1 MANPT
6 QIISALSY
14 RDYKS
19 HNRIQNNHLN
29 PDNIGTL
36 HSLYIH
42 LLNINQE
49 NHMEPDNIGKPDIVD
64 KHDIIGKHG
73 IIGEPDIVGKFD
85 VIGKHDIIGN
95 PDKNGNT
102 NINITPDIF
111 SLNLNHTNF
120 TTPGSDKTIQQPQVN
135 ADTPDSYYLIKNNQ
149 EIKVKPD
156 NVGNPDK
163 IGKPDNI
170 DKSDIFSNLNYTI
183 LIYRQSRYYRQ
194 TCRANSL
201 LHHI

>member
-49 NHMEPDNIGKPDIVD
+49 NHMEPDNIGKPDIV
-64 KHDIIGKHG
+64 
-73 IIGEPDIVGKFD
+73 
-85 VIGKHDIIGN
+85 
-95 PDKNGNT
+95 
-102 NINITPDIF
+102 
-111 SLNLNHTNF
+111 
-120 TTPGSDKTIQQPQVN
+120 
-135 ADTPDSYYLIKNNQ
+135 
-149 EIKVKPD
+149 
-156 NVGNPDK
+156 
-163 IGKPDNI
+163 GKPDNI